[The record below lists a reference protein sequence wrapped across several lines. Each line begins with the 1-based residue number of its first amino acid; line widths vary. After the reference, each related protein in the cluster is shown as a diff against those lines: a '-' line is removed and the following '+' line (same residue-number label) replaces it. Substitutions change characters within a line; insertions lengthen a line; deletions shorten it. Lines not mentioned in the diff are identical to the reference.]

1 MGPELRFH
9 EVDLERLDSL
19 LRDLEDTPN
28 AIMREHLEAA
38 RYYLLGGMPQEY
50 HFALNL
56 AEENLPAVED
66 KGLRDRIANY
76 LAARKA
82 AETPAATSRAAGE
95 SSPPA

>member
-38 RYYLLGGMPQEY
+38 RYYLLGGMP
-50 HFALNL
+50 
-56 AEENLPAVED
+56 
-66 KGLRDRIANY
+66 
-76 LAARKA
+76 
-82 AETPAATSRAAGE
+82 
-95 SSPPA
+95 